1 MCSVRLAEL
10 ISLNLVIKKDGEV
23 FHEGKGRRPNDHCHP
38 TKTSSEHLVRH
49 HAPPPTGNIEHL
61 AHVYPVVFTALL
73 ISANLSYR
81 YS

>member
-23 FHEGKGRRPNDHCHP
+23 FHEGKGRRPNAHCHP

-49 HAPPPTGNIEHL
+49 HAPPPIENIEHL
-61 AHVYPVVFTALL
+61 AYVYPVAFAALL
-73 ISANLSYR
+73 ISTSLADK
-81 YS
+81 